1 MNKKLF
7 DSFVAY
13 PRRQAIMRL
22 IGIALLSVC
31 ALAFCPVAVTAKDDI
46 KWVSYG
52 IVASFLAHEAA
63 HHFAAGNDE
72 MSWHGPITNPK
83 WEYRGRSDSY
93 LTVYDKNTNQWN
105 REYHDPGRY
114 KLYLEGV
121 AKAGMVGQ
129 GMISHWMNGKDLGEK
144 KNLRNFRKGFVGF
157 NILNN
162 LYYLT
167 ASSSRGDLD
176 PNNFRS
182 ERHRERFKDIIILD
196 TAFLA
201 YEFFTKRSLLP
212 KGTSISFKRRT
223 IMLTWSRSF

>member
-7 DSFVAY
+7 AALVA
-13 PRRQAIMRL
+13 IVCF
-22 IGIALLSVC
+22 IGIALLILC
-31 ALAFCPVAVTAKDDI
+31 ALAFCPVAASASDDT

-52 IVASFLAHEAA
+52 VIASFLAHEAA
-63 HHFAAGNDE
+63 HQFAAGNDE
-72 MSWHGPITNPK
+72 MSWHGPVTNPR

-93 LTVYDKNTNQWN
+93 QVVYDKKTNQWN
-105 REYHDPGRY
+105 REYYDPGRY

-129 GMISHWMNGKDLGEK
+129 GMISHWMNGKDLREK
-144 KNLRNFRKGFVGF
+144 EKLRNFREGFVGF

-167 ASSSRGDLD
+167 CSEDRGDLD
-176 PNNFRS
+176 LNNFRS
-182 ERHRERFKDIIILD
+182 EKHRDRFKKIVTFD
-196 TAFLA
+196 TALLA
-201 YEFFTKRSLLP
+201 FEFVTKRSLLP